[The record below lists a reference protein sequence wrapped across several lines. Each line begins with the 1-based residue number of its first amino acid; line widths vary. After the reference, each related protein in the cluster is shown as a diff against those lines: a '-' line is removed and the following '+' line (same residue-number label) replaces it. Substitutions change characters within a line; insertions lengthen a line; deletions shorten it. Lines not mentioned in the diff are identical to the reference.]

1 MSIRPDRPLRLTPV
15 RRRGDTGDDGTRPV
29 NDPIRRSVL
38 RMLALAGAIA
48 ACPARAQSAGEA
60 KLGELRLIVPYPENG
75 ASDRLGRLLAIFLE
89 RYLDAS
95 VKVVDV
101 PGMGGVTGMDAV
113 AVAAADGRTLGL
125 AVSTPI
131 VSATLLKRPR
141 AYDVFRDFD
150 WLGIVG
156 TYANA
161 MTVAADTPPTL
172 ASWIAWA
179 RAQRRPLRYATPG
192 TGTAA
197 HFTGEF
203 LQQTEGLDLVHEPF
217 TAVADAYPKL
227 DDGSV
232 AIVFDGVPSAID
244 NRARTRRIIAVTSLK
259 RHPRLP
265 DVPALAETF
274 PGQSFVVWAGVVAP
288 PQLPAPLRARIGRAV
303 AAALSDSLLRTRLVE
318 QGVEVVA
325 LTGER
330 AVDFVEQDFIRKAAL
345 LAKLPAA
352 GR

>member
-1 MSIRPDRPLRLTPV
+1 MNDPV
-15 RRRGDTGDDGTRPV
+15 RRR
-29 NDPIRRSVL
+29 VL
-38 RMLALAGAIA
+38 RALALAGAVT
-48 ACPARAQSAGEA
+48 ACPAGAQSSGDA
-60 KLGELRLIVPYPENG
+60 KLGDVRLIVPNPEHG
-75 ASDRLGRLLAIFLE
+75 ASDRLGRLLAPFLE
-89 RYLDAS
+89 RYLDTTVS
-95 VKVVDV
+95 VVNL

-113 AVAAADGRTLGL
+113 AAAAADGRTLGL

-131 VSATLLKRPR
+131 VSATLLQRPR

-161 MTVAADTPPTL
+161 MTVAADVPATL
-172 ASWIAWA
+172 PAWIEWA
-179 RAQRRPLRYATPG
+179 RTQRRPLRYATPG
-192 TGTAA
+192 VGTAA

-203 LQQTEGLDLVHEPF
+203 LRQTEGLDLVHEAF
-217 TAVADAYPKL
+217 TVVTDAYPKL
-227 DDGSV
+227 DDRSIAV
-232 AIVFDGVPSAID
+232 VFDGVQSAID
-244 NRARTRRIIAVTSLK
+244 HQTRTRRIIAVTSSK

-274 PGQSFVVWAGVVAP
+274 PGQSFLVWAGVVAP

-303 AAALSDSLLRTRLVE
+303 AAALNDSLFRSRLVE

-345 LAKLPAA
+345 LAKLPPAA
-352 GR
+352 R

>member
-1 MSIRPDRPLRLTPV
+1 MNDPV
-15 RRRGDTGDDGTRPV
+15 RRRA
-29 NDPIRRSVL
+29 L
-38 RMLALAGAIA
+38 RTLALAGAIFA
-48 ACPARAQSAGEA
+48 RPTRAQSDTEA
-60 KLGELRLIVPYPENG
+60 KLGDVRLVVPFAEQG
-75 ASDRLGRLLAIFLE
+75 TADRLGRLLATFLE
-89 RYLDAS
+89 RYLDTT
-95 VKVVDV
+95 VNVVNV

-113 AVAAADGRTLGL
+113 ATAAADGRTLGL

-141 AYDVFRDFD
+141 AYDVFRDFA

-161 MTVAADTPPTL
+161 MAVAADAPATL
-172 ASWIAWA
+172 PAWIEWA
-179 RAQRRPLRYATPG
+179 RTQRRPLRYATAG

-203 LQQTEGLDLVHEPF
+203 LRQTEGLDLVHEPF
-217 TAVADAYPKL
+217 TTVADAYPKL
-227 DDGSV
+227 DERSL

-244 NRARTRRIIAVTSLK
+244 NQARTRRIIAVTSLK
-259 RHPRLP
+259 RHPRMP

-274 PGQSFVVWAGVVAP
+274 PGQAFVVWAGLVAP
-288 PQLPAPLRARIGRAV
+288 PQVPAPLRARIGRAV
-303 AAALSDSLLRTRLVE
+303 AAALSDSLLRSRLVE
-318 QGVEVVA
+318 QGVDVVA

-352 GR
+352 AR

>member
-1 MSIRPDRPLRLTPV
+1 
-15 RRRGDTGDDGTRPV
+15 
-29 NDPIRRSVL
+29 
-38 RMLALAGAIA
+38 MLALAGAIA
-48 ACPARAQSAGEA
+48 TLPTRAQSGDEV
-60 KLGELRLIVPYPENG
+60 KLGEVRLIVPYPESG
-75 ASDRLGRLLAIFLE
+75 ASDRLGRLPAIFLE
-89 RYLDAS
+89 RYLDTP
-95 VKVVDV
+95 VNVVNV
-101 PGMGGVTGMDAV
+101 PGMGGVAGMDAV

-156 TYANA
+156 SYANA
-161 MTVAADTPPTL
+161 MTVAADAPPTV
-172 ASWIAWA
+172 ASWIEWA
-179 RAQRRPLRYATPG
+179 RAQRRPLRYATAG

-203 LQQTEGLDLVHEPF
+203 LRQTEGLDLLHEPF

-227 DDGSV
+227 DDRSLAV
-232 AIVFDGVPSAID
+232 VFDGVPSAID
-244 NRARTRRIIAVTSLK
+244 NQARTRRIIAVTSLK

-274 PGQSFVVWAGVVAP
+274 PGQSFLVWAGIVAP
-288 PQLPAPLRARIGRAV
+288 PQLPAQLKARIGRAV
-303 AAALSDSLLRTRLVE
+303 AASLNDSLLRTRLVE
-318 QGVEVVA
+318 QGVDVVA

-352 GR
+352 AR

>member
-1 MSIRPDRPLRLTPV
+1 VRRRDNTGSDGTGPLNDPV
-15 RRRGDTGDDGTRPV
+15 RRRV
-29 NDPIRRSVL
+29 VHA
-38 RMLALAGAIA
+38 LALAGAVTV
-48 ACPARAQSAGEA
+48 CPAGAQSSGDA
-60 KLGELRLIVPYPENG
+60 KLGDVRLIVPYPEHG
-75 ASDRLGRLLAIFLE
+75 ATDRLGRLLATFLE
-89 RYLDAS
+89 RYLDATVS
-95 VKVVDV
+95 VVNL

-113 AVAAADGRTLGL
+113 ATAAADGRTLGL

-161 MTVAADTPPTL
+161 MTVAADAPATL
-172 ASWIAWA
+172 AAWIEWA
-179 RAQRRPLRYATPG
+179 RTQRRPLRYASAG

-203 LQQTEGLDLVHEPF
+203 LRQSEGLDLVHEAF
-217 TAVADAYPKL
+217 TAIADAYPKL
-227 DDGSV
+227 DDRSIAV
-232 AIVFDGVPSAID
+232 VFDSVQSAID
-244 NRARTRRIIAVTSLK
+244 HQTRNRRIIAVTSLK

-274 PGQSFVVWAGVVAP
+274 PGQSFLVWAGVVAP

-303 AAALSDSLLRTRLVE
+303 AAALNDSLFRSRLVE

-345 LAKLPAA
+345 LAKLPPAA
-352 GR
+352 R

>member
-1 MSIRPDRPLRLTPV
+1 MPERRQAITGSAGRRPLNDPV
-15 RRRGDTGDDGTRPV
+15 RRG
-29 NDPIRRSVL
+29 VL
-38 RMLALAGAIA
+38 RALALAGATF
-48 ACPARAQSAGEA
+48 ACPARAQSGNDA
-60 KLGELRLIVPYPENG
+60 KLGDVRLIVPAPENG
-75 ASDRLGRLLAIFLE
+75 AADRLGRLLATFLE
-89 RYLDAS
+89 RYLDAT
-95 VKVVDV
+95 VNVVNL

-113 AVAAADGRTLGL
+113 ATATADGRTLGL

-161 MTVAADTPPTL
+161 MVVSADAPSTL
-172 ASWIAWA
+172 ASWVEWA

-192 TGTAA
+192 AGTAA
-197 HFTGEF
+197 HFSGEF
-203 LQQTEGLDLVHEPF
+203 LRQTEGLDLVHEAF
-217 TAVADAYPKL
+217 TTVADAYPKL
-227 DDGSV
+227 DDRSIAV
-232 AIVFDGVPSAID
+232 VFDGVPAAID
-244 NRARTRRIIAVTSLK
+244 NQARTRRIIAVTSLK
-259 RHPRLP
+259 RHPRMP

-274 PGQSFVVWAGVVAP
+274 PGQSFVVWAGLVAP
-288 PQLPAPLRARIGRAV
+288 PQMPAPLRARIGRAV
-303 AAALSDSLLRTRLVE
+303 AATLSDSLLRSRLVE

-352 GR
+352 AR

>member
-1 MSIRPDRPLRLTPV
+1 M
-15 RRRGDTGDDGTRPV
+15 
-29 NDPIRRSVL
+29 NDPARRSVL
-38 RMLALAGAIA
+38 RALAAAGAIVA
-48 ACPARAQSAGEA
+48 GPARAQSGGDA
-60 KLGELRLIVPYPENG
+60 KLADVRLIVPYPENG
-75 ASDRLGRLLAIFLE
+75 ASDRLGRLLATFLE
-89 RYLDAS
+89 RYLDAT
-95 VKVVDV
+95 VNVVNL

-113 AVAAADGRTLGL
+113 ATAAADGRTLGL

-161 MTVAADTPPTL
+161 MAVAADAPATL
-172 ASWIAWA
+172 PAWIEWA
-179 RAQRRPLRYATPG
+179 RTQRRPLRYATAG

-197 HFTGEF
+197 HFAGEF
-203 LQQTEGLDLVHEPF
+203 LRQTEGLDLVHEPF
-217 TAVADAYPKL
+217 TIVADAYPRL
-227 DDGSV
+227 DDRSV
-232 AIVFDGVPSAID
+232 ALVFDGVPSAID
-244 NRARTRRIIAVTSLK
+244 HQARTRRLVAVTSLK

-265 DVPALAETF
+265 DVPALSETF

-288 PQLPAPLRARIGRAV
+288 PQIPAPLRARIGRAV
-303 AAALSDSLLRTRLVE
+303 AAALSDSLLRSRLVE
-318 QGVEVVA
+318 QGVDVVA

-345 LAKLPAA
+345 LAKLPVAA
-352 GR
+352 R